1 MGEPRDYHRPLVSGI
16 QIKSGTGPFSIRT
29 VGAGTLT
36 GLATRNSDGKKMLV
50 ANLHVMAGEGDNG
63 EYREPTGSEEMYQDL
78 LTSDKRVGTNLVWV
92 PIASGQSNVA
102 DVAMCELGDGVDAN
116 FILHDHPNHG
126 SRKII
131 GGTVEPTEGME
142 LTMLGAST
150 GERMVTVADVGI
162 ARNLNGRDFT
172 GLVKLNRRGG
182 SIAWDGDSGAPCLF
196 KVREGV
202 YRIACIVFAANVLD
216 PIAWAFPASV
226 AERELGITFGN
237 RPPVVNARSVSQNR
251 ARNGSFEQGA
261 WVGWRGL
268 GNVNPGI
275 STSAAKEGS
284 RSLELTLPA
293 GSSDLANP
301 DIQHSSYDV
310 PVTAGERWYAEAWVK
325 GDYFRD
331 GAYAR
336 VALFWYGQDGRRMAY
351 ELSPQYTAVSGSWD
365 RLRVTGQAPAGA
377 RNVRVVV
384 TLDGPAEASG
394 HCWFDL
400 VRLEQSITSVDAGD
414 TVTLD
419 GSWSS
424 DPDRDAL
431 TYRWEQVFG
440 SERLAIAERG
450 ITLSDNTAAAPT
462 FTAPSNPRILTIKLT
477 VTDLY
482 GATTTDTVKIT
493 VRATVPPAAPANL
506 RATPSDRRVSLRWD
520 YPDNTSITRY
530 EYRLRLGA
538 NSWGD
543 WTTVPSSGAATV
555 GYVKVGLTN
564 GTAYSFQTR
573 AVNEHGAGQSVE
585 AGPVT
590 PTAPTPPDP
599 PTPWRDTGSTRGC
612 GPDKEKEQRRTSS
625 GRRQTRWVAAPEAET
640 WGSWSRTG
648 RTLGSNQSRKAEESC
663 TSNCDN
669 TQTRWVAYPE
679 PETWG
684 SWSRTGNTRG
694 SGIWHESE
702 EACTSSYGNRQ
713 TRWVDD
719 PESETWGSWFRTGNT
734 RGSAQNRESE
744 EARTGSY
751 GNRQTRWVSDPAET
765 WGSWR
770 RTGNERYDGDQ
781 PMVEEE
787 RTSSYGNRQT
797 RWVPVL

>member
-1 MGEPRDYHRPLVSGI
+1 MGATRSYHRPLVSGI
-16 QIKSGTGPFSIRT
+16 QIKSGTGSSSIRT

-50 ANLHVMAGEGDNG
+50 TNMHVMAGEGDNG
-63 EYREPTGSEEMYQDL
+63 EFREPTGNEEMYQDF
-78 LTSDKRVGTNLVWV
+78 LTSNKRVGTNLVWV

-102 DVAMCELGDGVDAN
+102 DVAMCELGDDVDAN

-131 GGTVEPTEGME
+131 AGVVEPTKGME

-150 GERMVTVADVGI
+150 GERPVTVTEVGRD
-162 ARNLNGRDFT
+162 RNLNGRGFT

-202 YRIACIVFAANVLD
+202 YRIACIVFAASVLD

-237 RPPVVNARSVSQNR
+237 RPPVADAGPDQN
-251 ARNGSFEQGA
+251 
-261 WVGWRGL
+261 
-268 GNVNPGI
+268 
-275 STSAAKEGS
+275 
-284 RSLELTLPA
+284 
-293 GSSDLANP
+293 
-301 DIQHSSYDV
+301 
-310 PVTAGERWYAEAWVK
+310 VT
-325 GDYFRD
+325 
-331 GAYAR
+331 
-336 VALFWYGQDGRRMAY
+336 
-351 ELSPQYTAVSGSWD
+351 
-365 RLRVTGQAPAGA
+365 
-377 RNVRVVV
+377 
-384 TLDGPAEASG
+384 
-394 HCWFDL
+394 
-400 VRLEQSITSVDAGD
+400 AGD

-419 GSWSS
+419 ASRSS
-424 DPDRDAL
+424 DPDGDAL

-440 SERLAIAERG
+440 SERAAIAERG
-450 ITLSDNTAAAPT
+450 ITLSDSTAAAPT

-482 GATTTDTVKIT
+482 GATATDTVKVT

-506 RATPSDRRVSLRWD
+506 RATPSDRQVSLRWD

-564 GTAYSFQTR
+564 GTSYSFQLR
-573 AVNEHGAGQSVE
+573 AVNEHGAGPSAE

-599 PTPWRDTGSTRGC
+599 PTPWRDTESTRGC
-612 GPDKEKEQRRTSS
+612 GPDKEKEQSRTN
-625 GRRQTRWVAAPEAET
+625 GGNRETRWVAAPEAET

-648 RTLGSNQSRKAEESC
+648 RTRGSNQSRKAEESR
-663 TSNCDN
+663 TSNCNN

-702 EACTSSYGNRQ
+702 EARTSSYGNRQ

-719 PESETWGSWFRTGNT
+719 PVSETWGSWFRTGNT

-744 EARTGSY
+744 EARTSSY
-751 GNRQTRWVSDPAET
+751 ANRQTRWVSDPAPET

-770 RTGNERYDGDQ
+770 DTGRTSHLGGLYEPEKEQ
-781 PMVEEE
+781 A

-797 RWVPVL
+797 RWVFNPEA